1 LSDADK
7 KARYDRYGHAGMEG
21 MGSGPGGN
29 FQGMDMDE
37 ILRRFGFDT
46 DDIFGEF
53 FGGGGRRGGGARG
66 GRARG
71 ERGSNLRIKVKM
83 TLEEI
88 ATGVNKKIKVRK
100 QVSCNTCNGSGAR
113 DASSVD
119 TCSTCRGAGVVNQV
133 RQTPFGMMQTAV
145 TCPTCNG
152 AGQTIKSPCTVCKG
166 DGRVFGEETIDVDIP
181 AGVNEGIQLSVN
193 GRGNAGAKG
202 GPAGDLLI
210 AIEETPHDEL
220 TREGNNIVY
229 ELYLNFA
236 DAALGAKVDVPTLD
250 GKARITIPAGTQA
263 GKVFRLKDKGLPAL
277 QSYGRGDQLV
287 HVNVWTPKK
296 LTDEER
302 RMLEKLRDM
311 PNLQPNPG
319 KEEKGFFDRVR
330 DMFE

>member
-1 LSDADK
+1 
-7 KARYDRYGHAGMEG
+7 
-21 MGSGPGGN
+21 
-29 FQGMDMDE
+29 
-37 ILRRFGFDT
+37 
-46 DDIFGEF
+46 
-53 FGGGGRRGGGARG
+53 
-66 GRARG
+66 
-71 ERGSNLRIKVKM
+71 
-83 TLEEI
+83 
-88 ATGVNKKIKVRK
+88 
-100 QVSCNTCNGSGAR
+100 
-113 DASSVD
+113 
-119 TCSTCRGAGVVNQV
+119 
-133 RQTPFGMMQTAV
+133 
-145 TCPTCNG
+145 
-152 AGQTIKSPCTVCKG
+152 
-166 DGRVFGEETIDVDIP
+166 VFGEETIDVDIP

>member
-1 LSDADK
+1 
-7 KARYDRYGHAGMEG
+7 
-21 MGSGPGGN
+21 
-29 FQGMDMDE
+29 
-37 ILRRFGFDT
+37 
-46 DDIFGEF
+46 
-53 FGGGGRRGGGARG
+53 
-66 GRARG
+66 
-71 ERGSNLRIKVKM
+71 
-83 TLEEI
+83 
-88 ATGVNKKIKVRK
+88 
-100 QVSCNTCNGSGAR
+100 
-113 DASSVD
+113 
-119 TCSTCRGAGVVNQV
+119 
-133 RQTPFGMMQTAV
+133 MMQTAV

-152 AGQTIKSPCTVCKG
+152 AGQTIKSPCNVCKG

-210 AIEETPHDEL
+210 AIEETPHEEL

-236 DAALGAKVDVPTLD
+236 DAALGSKVDVPTLD

-263 GKVFRLKDKGLPAL
+263 GKVFRLKEKGLPAL

-296 LTDEER
+296 LNDEER
-302 RMLEKLRDM
+302 RMLEKLRSM